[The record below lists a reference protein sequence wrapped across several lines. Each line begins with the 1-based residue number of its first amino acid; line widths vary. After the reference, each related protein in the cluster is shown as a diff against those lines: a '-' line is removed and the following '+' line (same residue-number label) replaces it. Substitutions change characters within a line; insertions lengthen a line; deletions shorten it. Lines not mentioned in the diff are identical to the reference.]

1 MPHSTRPGELSVSV
15 VDAALRSIIED
26 ASAPALFIPF
36 NYSSNAAEARC
47 FVKSG
52 ASYLY
57 GFTVSNSNAAA
68 RFIQVFDT
76 ATFPANGAVPK
87 LCVSVATLSDKE
99 IQWGPPRRMDAGIIL
114 CSSTTQNTLTLGAAE
129 FLFDVQYV

>member
-1 MPHSTRPGELSVSV
+1 MSATLYDEI
-15 VDAALRSIIED
+15 LRQIVANKE
-26 ASAPALFIPF
+26 APATFVPY
-36 NYSSNAAEARC
+36 NYSSNAAETRC
-47 FVKSG
+47 RVVTG
-52 ASYLY
+52 ASLLF

-76 ATFPANGAVPK
+76 DAFPAAGAVPA
-87 LCVSVATLSDKE
+87 LVISCAAVSDRE
-99 IQWGPPRRMDAGIIL
+99 MQWIPPRRMDRGIIL

>member
-1 MPHSTRPGELSVSV
+1 M
-15 VDAALRSIIED
+15 DYIEEAIRQLLAGD
-26 ASAPALFIPF
+26 NAPDVFLPF

-47 FVKSG
+47 KVKTG
-52 ASYLY
+52 ASYLF

-68 RFIQVFDT
+68 RFIHVFDSDV
-76 ATFPANGAVPK
+76 FPANGVVPQV
-87 LCVSVATLSDKE
+87 CVSCPAVADKE
-99 IQWGPPRRMDAGIIL
+99 MLWIPPRRMDRGIVI

>member
-1 MPHSTRPGELSVSV
+1 VTLFE
-15 VDAALRSIIED
+15 DALRQVVED
-26 ASAPALFIPF
+26 ASPPELFIPY
-36 NYSSNAAEARC
+36 NYSSSGPEARC
-47 FVKSG
+47 FVKTG
-52 ASYLY
+52 ASYLF

-76 ATFPANGAVPK
+76 DQRPANGAVPTIV
-87 LCVSVATLSDKE
+87 VSCPTVGDKE
-99 IQWGPPRRMDAGIIL
+99 MLWIPPRRMDRGIVI

>member
-1 MPHSTRPGELSVSV
+1 MGLVDEIIRELVENDNAPG
-15 VDAALRSIIED
+15 
-26 ASAPALFIPF
+26 LFVPF
-36 NYSSNAAEARC
+36 NYSSNAVEARC
-47 FVKSG
+47 RPKTG
-52 ASYLY
+52 AAYLF

-76 ATFPANGAVPK
+76 DAFPANGAVPS
-87 LCVSVATLSDKE
+87 LCVSCPSVGDKE
-99 IQWGPPRRMDAGIIL
+99 LMWYPPRRMDRGIVI